1 MNLQR
6 TLLLTICIV
15 ISLAYSWAF
24 DKTAFY
30 QTYTR
35 GKAAEVSRLLDK
47 LSTENNGGN
56 LNAYVGALTIKKATQ
71 VKGMAQKLALFRD
84 GYSYLETAIS
94 NEPANAEYRFLRLT
108 IQEYAPALLKYNQNI
123 AEDKKLILLSYRR
136 FPPLIQQQLRQYSRF
151 SNVLRASELK

>member
-6 TLLLTICIV
+6 ILLLAICI
-15 ISLAYSWAF
+15 SFGLTSSWAF

-35 GKAAEVSRLLDK
+35 GKAAEVAKLLEQ
-47 LSTENNGGN
+47 LNAENNGGN

-71 VKGMAQKLALFRD
+71 AKGMAQKLALFRD
-84 GYSYLETAIS
+84 GYSSLETPIG

-108 IQEYAPALLKYNQNI
+108 IQEHAPAILKYNQNI
-123 AEDKKLILLSYRR
+123 AEDKKLILSSYRR
-136 FPPLIQQQLRQYSRF
+136 FPALIQQQLRQYSRI
-151 SNVLRASELK
+151 SKVLKVSELK

>member
-6 TLLLTICIV
+6 ILLLTICII
-15 ISLAYSWAF
+15 ISLTCSWAF

-35 GKAAEVSRLLDK
+35 GKAAEVSRLLEK
-47 LSTENNGGN
+47 LNTENNGGN

-71 VKGMAQKLALFRD
+71 AKGMAQKLALFRD

-94 NEPANAEYRFLRLT
+94 NEPANAEYRFLRLS
-108 IQEYAPALLKYNQNI
+108 IQEHAPAILKYNQNI
-123 AEDKKLILLSYRR
+123 AEDKRLILQSFRR
-136 FPPLIQQQLRQYSRF
+136 FPTLIQQQLRQYSRF
-151 SNVLRASELK
+151 SKVLTTAELR

>member
-6 TLLLTICIV
+6 ILLLTTSII
-15 ISLAYSWAF
+15 ISITYSSAF

-30 QTYTR
+30 QVYTR
-35 GKAAEVSRLLDK
+35 GKATDVSKMLDK
-47 LSTENNGGN
+47 LNAENNGGN

-94 NEPANAEYRFLRLT
+94 NQPANAEYRFLRLT
-108 IQEYAPALLKYNQNI
+108 IQEHAPALLKYNQNI

-136 FPPLIQQQLRQYSRF
+136 FPSLIQQQLRQYCSV
-151 SNVLRASELK
+151 SKVLKVADLR